1 MNIWSSIYEDNVK
14 TSKQCL
20 DPFMKGEHVHLK
32 RGLWK
37 EIWSHVS
44 IKATY
49 MKINKGLEGIIGQK
63 TNFRSIPIWINSH
76 KLFSEI
82 LAELEGL
89 RNKVKKD
96 KSKYKEEGK
105 GRIKSDIEDR
115 KKIYTTFRM
124 VS

>member
-1 MNIWSSIYEDNVK
+1 
-14 TSKQCL
+14 
-20 DPFMKGEHVHLK
+20 
-32 RGLWK
+32 
-37 EIWSHVS
+37 
-44 IKATY
+44 

-76 KLFSEI
+76 NLFSEI

-96 KSKYKEEGK
+96 KNKYKEEGK

>member
-14 TSKQCL
+14 TSKQFL

-49 MKINKGLEGIIGQK
+49 MKINKGLKVLLGKKPTSDQYQYGSIVIIC
-63 TNFRSIPIWINSH
+63 SM
-76 KLFSEI
+76 
-82 LAELEGL
+82 
-89 RNKVKKD
+89 
-96 KSKYKEEGK
+96 KYWLN
-105 GRIKSDIEDR
+105 
-115 KKIYTTFRM
+115 
-124 VS
+124 